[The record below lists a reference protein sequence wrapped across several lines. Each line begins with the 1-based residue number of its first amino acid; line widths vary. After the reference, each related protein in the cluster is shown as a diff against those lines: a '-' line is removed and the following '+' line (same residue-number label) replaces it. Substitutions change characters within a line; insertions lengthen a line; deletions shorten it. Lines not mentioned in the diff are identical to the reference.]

1 MAVWREQQSQKTESV
16 IAAGLTIE
24 GKIQGSGNVRIAA
37 RFQGDVQVEGDL
49 TIEPGAHISGQLRA
63 ENILVGGEVDGNI
76 HANSRVEFLKS
87 GTLNGD
93 LKAGSLAVAAGSRM
107 RGKVEFGWDE
117 REAGAV
123 DFGPE
128 REVE

>member
-1 MAVWREQQSQKTESV
+1 MAVWKEQHSQKTESL

-49 TIEPGAHISGQLRA
+49 NIEPGAHISGQIRA
-63 ENILVGGEVDGNI
+63 ENILVGGEVHGNI
-76 HANSRVEFLKS
+76 YANSRVELLKS
-87 GTLNGD
+87 GTLIGD

-107 RGKVEFGWDE
+107 RGKVEFGWNE
-117 REAGAV
+117 RGANTV
-123 DFGPE
+123 DFGQE
-128 REVE
+128 GEAE